1 MWSRIADRLR
11 AGEVLITP
19 EDFQGAL
26 AEEYAVLTGGELA
39 GAARHY
45 VHQVVEVV
53 NAKYPETYVTQG
65 IQNGVNK
72 AFGEGVR
79 ALRWTEAKIQ
89 ARGAESLRNFSRR
102 GSVRELLDEV
112 NVRIDQ
118 LNLLQIVKDSIEEI
132 RHEGVSGPRVADI
145 AGSFG
150 RNLSLTSSEPPVQPA
165 KEKSI
170 SLELFQDAL
179 GSVTSSDPPVQ
190 PAKEKSISL
199 ELFQDA
205 LGSVTSSD
213 PPVQPAKEK
222 PTSLEPVQDAL
233 NSELQEAISSGD
245 VEADEVRQRSAQEEK
260 KGGQLLA
267 HEMRKIPQ
275 RLDRLVEEG
284 TLTKEEAGEF
294 IIQPRLHDVHKQSP
308 AGYTHATAVLHPFT
322 NTRVR
327 NSLAAGE
334 AREEIESKVREAVE
348 QSSRYLHTFDSMRK
362 IDTRYDDAL
371 AFLIRY
377 KQTVVAD
384 DLDPDEISAVRREL
398 ADDAGLLKKV
408 IDVMER
414 QDHEIRM
421 ISVRLPPY
429 NYIVKRGVEK
439 IANMTIEE
447 SFLDELRH
455 LDVDD
460 ISERM
465 NSDVSEIRVKP
476 AADMRCMVS
485 LIDHVGKKTAFRK
498 EIRMLRI
505 GLTIQEFFDSTSD
518 IQEARD
524 QAEKFVNS
532 RMRRLFPDMSPDETA
547 EIRQRSAEIID
558 KIEQQVLD
566 NSRAEE
572 KEKRPRVSDVNKPK
586 QQAPD
591 SGDIE
596 LTDQEKN
603 LGVQMGRVEI
613 RVAGNLRKIPRKIMP
628 DSDDPSKFV
637 IGVRDPETGDIV
649 PEKRRGSKRSVERG
663 RDGVWRVF

>member
-1 MWSRIADRLR
+1 MSEVKRPFSEQPTGSVIPRLLLATMWSRIADRLR
-11 AGEVLITP
+11 VGEVLITP

-39 GAARHY
+39 GAARNY

-150 RNLSLTSSEPPVQPA
+150 RNLSLTSS
-165 KEKSI
+165 
-170 SLELFQDAL
+170 
-179 GSVTSSDPPVQ
+179 DPPVQ

-275 RLDRLVEEG
+275 RLERLVEEG

-384 DLDPDEISAVRREL
+384 DLDPDEIAAVQREL

-596 LTDQEKN
+596 LTDQEKK

>member
-1 MWSRIADRLR
+1 MSEVKRPFSEQPTGSVIPRLLLATMWSRIADRLR
-11 AGEVLITP
+11 VGEVLITP

-39 GAARHY
+39 GAARNY

-150 RNLSLTSSEPPVQPA
+150 RNLSLTSS
-165 KEKSI
+165 
-170 SLELFQDAL
+170 
-179 GSVTSSDPPVQ
+179 DPPVQ

-233 NSELQEAISSGD
+233 TSELQEAISSGD

-275 RLDRLVEEG
+275 RLERLVEEG

-384 DLDPDEISAVRREL
+384 DLDPDEIAAVQREL

-596 LTDQEKN
+596 LTDQEKK

>member
-1 MWSRIADRLR
+1 MSEVKRPFSEQPTGSVIPRLLLATMWSRIADRLR
-11 AGEVLITP
+11 VGEVLITP

-39 GAARHY
+39 GAARNY

-150 RNLSLTSSEPPVQPA
+150 RNLSLTSS
-165 KEKSI
+165 
-170 SLELFQDAL
+170 
-179 GSVTSSDPPVQ
+179 DPPVQ

-222 PTSLEPVQDAL
+222 PTSLELVQDAL

-275 RLDRLVEEG
+275 RLERLVEEG

-384 DLDPDEISAVRREL
+384 DLDPDEIAAVQREL

-596 LTDQEKN
+596 LTDQEKK

>member
-1 MWSRIADRLR
+1 MSEVKRPPLEQPTGSVILRLLLATMWSRIADRLR

-39 GAARHY
+39 GAARNY

-190 PAKEKSISL
+190 PAKEK
-199 ELFQDA
+199 
-205 LGSVTSSD
+205 
-213 PPVQPAKEK
+213 

-308 AGYTHATAVLHPFT
+308 AECTHVT
-322 NTRVR
+322 
-327 NSLAAGE
+327 
-334 AREEIESKVREAVE
+334 
-348 QSSRYLHTFDSMRK
+348 
-362 IDTRYDDAL
+362 
-371 AFLIRY
+371 
-377 KQTVVAD
+377 
-384 DLDPDEISAVRREL
+384 
-398 ADDAGLLKKV
+398 
-408 IDVMER
+408 
-414 QDHEIRM
+414 
-421 ISVRLPPY
+421 PY
-429 NYIVKRGVEK
+429 
-439 IANMTIEE
+439 
-447 SFLDELRH
+447 
-455 LDVDD
+455 
-460 ISERM
+460 
-465 NSDVSEIRVKP
+465 
-476 AADMRCMVS
+476 
-485 LIDHVGKKTAFRK
+485 
-498 EIRMLRI
+498 
-505 GLTIQEFFDSTSD
+505 
-518 IQEARD
+518 
-524 QAEKFVNS
+524 
-532 RMRRLFPDMSPDETA
+532 
-547 EIRQRSAEIID
+547 
-558 KIEQQVLD
+558 
-566 NSRAEE
+566 
-572 KEKRPRVSDVNKPK
+572 
-586 QQAPD
+586 
-591 SGDIE
+591 
-596 LTDQEKN
+596 
-603 LGVQMGRVEI
+603 
-613 RVAGNLRKIPRKIMP
+613 
-628 DSDDPSKFV
+628 
-637 IGVRDPETGDIV
+637 
-649 PEKRRGSKRSVERG
+649 
-663 RDGVWRVF
+663 

>member
-1 MWSRIADRLR
+1 MSAVKDLSSEQPTGSVIPRLLLATMWSRIADRLR

-26 AEEYAVLTGGELA
+26 AEEYVVLTGGELA
-39 GAARHY
+39 GEARNY
-45 VHQVVEVV
+45 VHQVVEGV

-118 LNLLQIVKDSIEEI
+118 LNLLQIVTDSIEEI
-132 RHEGVSGPRVADI
+132 RDEGVSGPRVADI

-150 RNLSLTSSEPPVQPA
+150 RDLSL
-165 KEKSI
+165 
-170 SLELFQDAL
+170 
-179 GSVTSSDPPVQ
+179 TSSDPPVQ
-190 PAKEKSISL
+190 PAKETPISL
-199 ELFQDA
+199 ELFEDA
-205 LGSVTSSD
+205 IGSLTSSD
-213 PPVQPAKEK
+213 PPVQPAKET
-222 PTSLEPVQDAL
+222 PISPELFEDAL

-260 KGGQLLA
+260 KGRQLLA

-275 RLDRLVEEG
+275 RLDQLVEEG
-284 TLTKEEAGEF
+284 TLTKEEAGQF
-294 IIQPRLHDVHKQSP
+294 IMQPRLHDVHKQLP
-308 AGYTHATAVLHPFT
+308 AGYTHATAALHPFT

-327 NSLAAGE
+327 NSLADGE
-334 AREEIESKVREAVE
+334 TREEIESKVREAVE
-348 QSSRYLHTFDSMRK
+348 QSSRYLHAFDSMRK
-362 IDTRYDDAL
+362 IDTKYDDAL

-377 KQTVVAD
+377 KQTVVTD
-384 DLDPDEISAVRREL
+384 DLDPDEIAAVQREL
-398 ADDAGLLKKV
+398 ADDAGLLKRL

-429 NYIVKRGVEK
+429 NYIVKRGIEK
-439 IANMTIEE
+439 IANMTVEE

-518 IQEARD
+518 IQEARH
-524 QAEKFVNS
+524 QAENFVNS
-532 RMRRLFPDMSPDETA
+532 RIRRLFPDMSPDETA

-558 KIEQQVLD
+558 KVEQQVLD
-566 NSRAEE
+566 NPRAEE
-572 KEKRPRVSDVNKPK
+572 KEKGPRVSAVNKPK
-586 QQAPD
+586 QEAQD

-596 LTDQEKN
+596 LTDQEKK

-628 DSDDPSKFV
+628 HPDDPSKFV

-649 PEKRRGSKRSVERG
+649 PEERRGSKRSVERG

>member
-1 MWSRIADRLR
+1 M
-11 AGEVLITP
+11 
-19 EDFQGAL
+19 
-26 AEEYAVLTGGELA
+26 
-39 GAARHY
+39 
-45 VHQVVEVV
+45 
-53 NAKYPETYVTQG
+53 
-65 IQNGVNK
+65 
-72 AFGEGVR
+72 
-79 ALRWTEAKIQ
+79 
-89 ARGAESLRNFSRR
+89 
-102 GSVRELLDEV
+102 
-112 NVRIDQ
+112 
-118 LNLLQIVKDSIEEI
+118 
-132 RHEGVSGPRVADI
+132 
-145 AGSFG
+145 
-150 RNLSLTSSEPPVQPA
+150 
-165 KEKSI
+165 
-170 SLELFQDAL
+170 
-179 GSVTSSDPPVQ
+179 
-190 PAKEKSISL
+190 
-199 ELFQDA
+199 
-205 LGSVTSSD
+205 
-213 PPVQPAKEK
+213 
-222 PTSLEPVQDAL
+222 
-233 NSELQEAISSGD
+233 
-245 VEADEVRQRSAQEEK
+245 EADEVRQRSAQEEK

-275 RLDRLVEEG
+275 RLERLVEEG

-308 AGYTHATAVLHPFT
+308 AGYTHATAVLPPFT

-384 DLDPDEISAVRREL
+384 DLDPDEIAAVQREL

-596 LTDQEKN
+596 LTDQEKK

>member
-1 MWSRIADRLR
+1 MSEVKRPFSEQPTGSVIPRLLLATMWSRIADRLR
-11 AGEVLITP
+11 VGEVLITP

-39 GAARHY
+39 GAARNY

-150 RNLSLTSSEPPVQPA
+150 RNLSLTSS
-165 KEKSI
+165 
-170 SLELFQDAL
+170 
-179 GSVTSSDPPVQ
+179 DPPVQ

-275 RLDRLVEEG
+275 RLERLVEEG

-294 IIQPRLHDVHKQSP
+294 IIQPRLHDVHKQLP
-308 AGYTHATAVLHPFT
+308 AGYTHATAALHPFT

-384 DLDPDEISAVRREL
+384 DLDPDEIAAVQREL

-596 LTDQEKN
+596 LTDQEKK

>member
-1 MWSRIADRLR
+1 MSEVKRPFSEQPTGSVIPRLLLATMWSRIADRLR
-11 AGEVLITP
+11 VGEVLITP

-39 GAARHY
+39 GAARNY

-150 RNLSLTSSEPPVQPA
+150 RNLSLTSSDPPVQPA

-190 PAKEKSISL
+190 PAKEKSI
-199 ELFQDA
+199 
-205 LGSVTSSD
+205 
-213 PPVQPAKEK
+213 
-222 PTSLEPVQDAL
+222 SLEPVQDAL

-275 RLDRLVEEG
+275 RLERLVEEG

-384 DLDPDEISAVRREL
+384 DLDPDEIAAVQREL

-596 LTDQEKN
+596 LTDQEKK